1 MAGSIEHRCADK
13 QSFLD
18 GLQEFITNRCKQEA
32 FGSGRSER
40 LQCKKYDITT
50 AVTNNDEVMRKIL
63 LSCSL
68 IQSVHRHLSDC
79 ISLRAFGSEG

>member
-40 LQCKKYDITT
+40 LQCKKLNVLDGITT
-50 AVTNNDEVMRKIL
+50 AVTNNDGVMRKIL

-68 IQSVHRHLSDC
+68 IQSVHRHYSDC
-79 ISLRAFGSEG
+79 ISL